1 MLFQCNG
8 IYYLIKLIL
17 IKLINYQYRNI
28 KMIHN
33 KKIFY
38 NTNL

>member
-1 MLFQCNG
+1 MLLQCNG